1 MVGWLTLATAILF
14 NVLGNY
20 FIKRFSIS
28 ADLNNP
34 LNYFRPL
41 FMSGV
46 LFFGVGLLL
55 YTRALAQVPI
65 TLAYPI
71 MVGLTLTTLS
81 ALAIFSLGEQLT
93 PRDAFGAAFVVAGIA
108 LLSHAR

>member
-1 MVGWLTLATAILF
+1 MLGWLTLATVILF

-34 LNYFRPL
+34 LDYFRPL

-46 LFFGVGLLL
+46 FSSRPACCF
-55 YTRALAQVPI
+55 TRARLRRCPSRLLILANEVEEPC
-65 TLAYPI
+65 
-71 MVGLTLTTLS
+71 
-81 ALAIFSLGEQLT
+81 
-93 PRDAFGAAFVVAGIA
+93 
-108 LLSHAR
+108 